1 MEKFTVFLNFG
12 LDFCGYISCNLIT
25 VTEWQDLNGKE
36 NNEIEAMQ
44 DMGMTDLQFKSW
56 LKQIIRSL
64 EGAKEKSTKE
74 ETDKKLEELLKDL
87 KEDLQ
92 G

>member
-1 MEKFTVFLNFG
+1 MEV
-12 LDFCGYISCNLIT
+12 
-25 VTEWQDLNGKE
+25 
-36 NNEIEAMQ
+36 MQ

-56 LKQIIRSL
+56 LKQIIRGL
-64 EGAKEKSTKE
+64 EGAKEESTKE
-74 ETDKKLEELLKDL
+74 DTDKKLEELLQDL

>member
-1 MEKFTVFLNFG
+1 MGKGEFME
-12 LDFCGYISCNLIT
+12 
-25 VTEWQDLNGKE
+25 
-36 NNEIEAMQ
+36 

-56 LKQIIRSL
+56 LRQIIRRL
-64 EGAKEKSTKE
+64 EEAESEDSKEK
-74 ETDKKLEELLKDL
+74 TDIKLDELLKDL

>member
-1 MEKFTVFLNFG
+1 MENTVFFILG
-12 LDFCGYISCNLIT
+12 LDFCGYISYNLIT
-25 VTEWQDLNGKE
+25 VKEWQDLNGKE
-36 NNEIEAMQ
+36 NNEMKAMQ

-56 LKQIIRSL
+56 LKQIIRGL
-64 EGAKEKSTKE
+64 EGAKEESTKE

>member
-1 MEKFTVFLNFG
+1 MAV
-12 LDFCGYISCNLIT
+12 
-25 VTEWQDLNGKE
+25 
-36 NNEIEAMQ
+36 MQ

-56 LKQIIRSL
+56 LKQIIRGL
-64 EGAKEKSTKE
+64 EGAKDKSTKE
-74 ETDKKLEELLKDL
+74 ETDKKIDELLKDL

>member
-1 MEKFTVFLNFG
+1 MTYLYEYSIINTVEKGKNLNNKG
-12 LDFCGYISCNLIT
+12 
-25 VTEWQDLNGKE
+25 GKDM
-36 NNEIEAMQ
+36 IET
-44 DMGMTDLQFKSW
+44 MGMTDLQFKSW

-64 EGAKEKSTKE
+64 ESAKESVTKE
-74 ETDKKLEELLKDL
+74 ETDKKLNELLQDL

>member
-1 MEKFTVFLNFG
+1 MEV
-12 LDFCGYISCNLIT
+12 
-25 VTEWQDLNGKE
+25 
-36 NNEIEAMQ
+36 MQ

-64 EGAKEKSTKE
+64 EGAREENTKE
-74 ETDKKLEELLKDL
+74 DTDKKIEELLKDL
-87 KEDLQ
+87 REDLQ

>member
-1 MEKFTVFLNFG
+1 MMRLIGIKRKRGGEIRPDSNIVKRARLDRKKGEMKMEV
-12 LDFCGYISCNLIT
+12 
-25 VTEWQDLNGKE
+25 
-36 NNEIEAMQ
+36 MQ

-56 LKQIIRSL
+56 LKQIIRGL
-64 EGAKEKSTKE
+64 EGAKEESTKE
-74 ETDKKLEELLKDL
+74 DTDKKLEELLQDL

>member
-1 MEKFTVFLNFG
+1 MKYKAQNVIIILSDSKADGRKGGKNMEV
-12 LDFCGYISCNLIT
+12 
-25 VTEWQDLNGKE
+25 
-36 NNEIEAMQ
+36 MQ

-64 EGAKEKSTKE
+64 EGAREENTKE
-74 ETDKKLEELLKDL
+74 GTDKKIEELLKDL
-87 KEDLQ
+87 REDLQ

>member
-1 MEKFTVFLNFG
+1 MEVL
-12 LDFCGYISCNLIT
+12 
-25 VTEWQDLNGKE
+25 
-36 NNEIEAMQ
+36 Q

-56 LKQIIRSL
+56 LKQIIRGL
-64 EGAKEKSTKE
+64 EGAKEKTTKE
-74 ETDKKLEELLKDL
+74 ETDKKIEELLKDL

>member
-1 MEKFTVFLNFG
+1 MEVIN
-12 LDFCGYISCNLIT
+12 
-25 VTEWQDLNGKE
+25 
-36 NNEIEAMQ
+36 

-56 LKQIIRSL
+56 LKQIIRNL
-64 EGAKEKSTKE
+64 EDAKEESTKE
-74 ETDKKLEELLKDL
+74 DTDKKITKLLNDL